1 MGFLNNVFK
10 TIKGYGNE
18 ANDAFVDTQG
28 IRIMEQEIRDA
39 EQNQHKA
46 QEALTGVMAEQK
58 KLARKVSDLAA
69 SIQEYSTAIEKLLEA
84 DNESLA
90 LETAEKLAELETEHD
105 SHQAILE
112 SYNEQIKELKTT
124 VKDSAK
130 QIDALKREVSII
142 KSTEAAQKASEATAA
157 QFSGTNSSLRSAS
170 ASMER
175 IKAKQQ
181 QRKDKMQS
189 ARELANE
196 TNGNDLNE
204 KLAAAGV
211 IGHKSSANAIL
222 NRYRKAD
229 KNKTT

>member
-28 IRIMEQEIRDA
+28 IRIMEQEIREA
-39 EQNQHKA
+39 EENQRKA
-46 QEALTGVMAEQK
+46 NESLTDVMAEQK
-58 KLARKVSDLAA
+58 GIARKVNDLKA
-69 SIQEYSTAIEKLLEA
+69 SVTEYSEAIGKLLNSGDE
-84 DNESLA
+84 ELA
-90 LETAEKLAELETEHD
+90 METAEKLAELETDLD
-105 SHQAILE
+105 SNQAILD
-112 SYNEQIKELKTT
+112 SFNEQVKELKAII
-124 VKDSAK
+124 KDSAK
-130 QIDALKREVSII
+130 QMEALKREVSII

-181 QRKDKMQS
+181 KRKDKMKS
-189 ARELANE
+189 ARELAKE
-196 TNGNDLNE
+196 TSGGDLNA

-211 IGHKSSANAIL
+211 IGNKSSAASIL
-222 NRYRKAD
+222 DRYK
-229 KNKTT
+229 KV

>member
-18 ANDAFVDTQG
+18 ANDAFVDSQG

-39 EQNQHKA
+39 EKSQSKA
-46 QEALTGVMAEQK
+46 NESLTDVMAEQK
-58 KLARKVSDLAA
+58 AIARKVNDLKA
-69 SIQEYSTAIEKLLEA
+69 SIEEYSEAIGKLLDAGNEKLA
-84 DNESLA
+84 M
-90 LETAEKLAELETEHD
+90 ETAEKLAELESEHD
-105 SHQAILE
+105 SNQAVLD
-112 SYNEQIKELKTT
+112 SYNEQVKELK
-124 VKDSAK
+124 VIIKDSAK
-130 QIDALKREVSII
+130 QMEALKREVSII

-181 QRKDKMQS
+181 KRKDKMKA
-189 ARELANE
+189 ARELAKDNS
-196 TNGNDLNE
+196 GGDLNV

-211 IGHKSSANAIL
+211 IG
-222 NRYRKAD
+222 
-229 KNKTT
+229 NKTSAASILDRYKKAE

>member
-39 EQNQHKA
+39 DQNQRNAH
-46 QEALTGVMAEQK
+46 ESLTSVMAEQK
-58 KLARKVSDLAA
+58 KLARKVSDLNA
-69 SIQEYSTAIEKLLEA
+69 SIEEYSTAIAQLLDAGNEA
-84 DNESLA
+84 LA
-90 LETAEKLAELETEHD
+90 LETAEKLAELETDRD
-105 SHQAILE
+105 SHQAILDT
-112 SYNEQIKELKTT
+112 YNDQIKELKTT

-130 QIDALKREVSII
+130 QIDALKREISII

-157 QFSGTNSSLRSAS
+157 QFSGSNSSLRSAS

-175 IKAKQQ
+175 IKVKQQ

-189 ARELANE
+189 ARELSNE
-196 TNGNDLNE
+196 SNGNDLNE

-211 IGHKSSANAIL
+211 IGKKSSASAIL
-222 NRYRKAD
+222 DRYK
-229 KNKTT
+229 KKQ

>member
-28 IRIMEQEIRDA
+28 IRIMEQEIREA
-39 EQNQHKA
+39 EENQRKA
-46 QEALTGVMAEQK
+46 NESLTDVMAEQK
-58 KLARKVSDLAA
+58 GIARKVNDLKA
-69 SIQEYSTAIEKLLEA
+69 SVTEYSEAIGKLLDSGDE
-84 DNESLA
+84 ELA
-90 LETAEKLAELETEHD
+90 METAEKLAELETDLD
-105 SHQAILE
+105 SNQAILD
-112 SYNEQIKELKTT
+112 SFNEQVKELKAII
-124 VKDSAK
+124 KDSAK
-130 QIDALKREVSII
+130 QMEALKREVSII

-181 QRKDKMQS
+181 KRKDKMKS
-189 ARELANE
+189 ARELAKE
-196 TNGNDLNE
+196 TSGGDLNA

-211 IGHKSSANAIL
+211 IGNKSSAASIL
-222 NRYRKAD
+222 DRYK
-229 KNKTT
+229 KV